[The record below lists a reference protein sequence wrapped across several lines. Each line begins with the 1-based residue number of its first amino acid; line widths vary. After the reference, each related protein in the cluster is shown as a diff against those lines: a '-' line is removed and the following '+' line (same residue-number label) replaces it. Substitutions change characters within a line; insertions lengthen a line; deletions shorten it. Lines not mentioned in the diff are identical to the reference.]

1 MGARG
6 RGDLKLK
13 KGKLLALPTVAWLLI
28 FFLVPLVFV
37 LGFAFMQRGAYGTV
51 EMQFTLDN
59 IVRVFD
65 PLYMGTLWETV
76 KIAVITT
83 VLCLL
88 IGYPFAYTITIVD
101 RKYRSILL
109 LLATIPFWI
118 NFLVRSYAWIVILR
132 SQGLVNTLLLKLG
145 IISEPLNL
153 LYNTPS
159 VILGMVYSLL
169 PFMIL
174 PVYAAIEQLDK
185 RKLEAAYD
193 LGATPIKAFW
203 NVTVPMT
210 MSGIATGSILVF
222 VSSIGM
228 FVVSDVMGGSKV
240 ALIGNVIQNQ
250 FLGARDWPFGSA
262 LSMIVVLF
270 SVLLIYLY
278 YRATKVYKYDGN
290 GGE

>member
-1 MGARG
+1 M
-6 RGDLKLK
+6 K
-13 KGKLLALPTVAWLLI
+13 KGKLLALPTFTWLFI
-28 FFLVPLVFV
+28 FFLVPLLFV
-37 LGFAFMQRGAYGTV
+37 LAFAFLQRGTYGTV
-51 EMQFTLDN
+51 EMSFTLEN
-59 IVRVFD
+59 IRRVFD
-65 PLYMGTLWETV
+65 SLYIETLWQTV

-101 RKYRSILL
+101 HKWRSILL

-118 NFLVRSYAWIVILR
+118 NFLIRSYAWIIILR
-132 SQGLVNTLLLKLG
+132 SQGLVNTVLMKLG
-145 IISEPLNL
+145 FISEPLNL
-153 LYNTPS
+153 LYNMPS

-174 PVYAAIEQLDK
+174 PVYAAIAQLDK

-193 LGATPIKAFW
+193 LGATPLKAFW
-203 NVTVPMT
+203 HVTIPMT

-228 FVVSDVMGGSKV
+228 FVVSDIMGGSKV

-262 LSMIVVLF
+262 LSIIVVLF

-278 YRATKVYKYDGN
+278 YRATKVYNYGN

>member
-1 MGARG
+1 
-6 RGDLKLK
+6 LK

-193 LGATPIKAFW
+193 LGATPVKAFW

>member
-1 MGARG
+1 M
-6 RGDLKLK
+6 K

-28 FFLVPLVFV
+28 FFLIPLIFV

-51 EMQFTLDN
+51 EMQFTLEN
-59 IVRVFD
+59 ISRVFD
-65 PLYMGTLWETV
+65 PLYLGTLWETV

-83 VLCLL
+83 VICLL

-203 NVTVPMT
+203 NITVPMT

-262 LSMIVVLF
+262 LSIIVVLF

-278 YRATKVYKYDGN
+278 YRATKVYKYNEN

>member
-1 MGARG
+1 M
-6 RGDLKLK
+6 K

-28 FFLVPLVFV
+28 FFLIPLLFV
-37 LGFAFMQRGAYGTV
+37 LAFAFMQRGAYGTV
-51 EMQFTLDN
+51 EMQFTLEN

-83 VLCLL
+83 VICLL

-193 LGATPIKAFW
+193 LGATPLKAFW

>member
-1 MGARG
+1 M
-6 RGDLKLK
+6 K

-28 FFLVPLVFV
+28 FFLIPLVFV

-51 EMQFTLDN
+51 EMQFTLEN
-59 IVRVFD
+59 ISRVFD
-65 PLYMGTLWETV
+65 PLYLGTLWETV

-83 VLCLL
+83 VICLL

-174 PVYAAIEQLDK
+174 PVFAAIEQLDK

-203 NVTVPMT
+203 NITVPMT

-262 LSMIVVLF
+262 LSIIVVLF

-278 YRATKVYKYDGN
+278 YRATKVYKYNEN

>member
-1 MGARG
+1 M
-6 RGDLKLK
+6 K

-28 FFLVPLVFV
+28 FFLIPLLFV
-37 LGFAFMQRGAYGTV
+37 LAFAFMQRGAYGTV
-51 EMQFTLDN
+51 EMQFTLEN
-59 IVRVFD
+59 IGRVFD

-159 VILGMVYSLL
+159 VVLGMVYSLL

-193 LGATPIKAFW
+193 LGATPAKAFW

>member
-1 MGARG
+1 
-6 RGDLKLK
+6 LK
-13 KGKLLALPTVAWLLI
+13 KGKLLALPTVTWLLI
-28 FFLVPLVFV
+28 FFLFPLVFV
-37 LGFAFMQRGAYGTV
+37 LAFAFLQRGAYGTV

-59 IVRVFD
+59 ISRVFD
-65 PLYMGTLWETV
+65 PLYMNTLWETV

-145 IISEPLNL
+145 IINEPLNL

-193 LGATPIKAFW
+193 LGATPMKAFW
-203 NVTVPMT
+203 NVTLPMT
-210 MSGIATGSILVF
+210 MSGVATGSILVF

-278 YRATKVYKYDGN
+278 YRATKVYKYGN

>member
-1 MGARG
+1 M
-6 RGDLKLK
+6 K

-28 FFLVPLVFV
+28 FFLIPLVFV

-51 EMQFTLDN
+51 EMQFTLEN
-59 IVRVFD
+59 ISRVFD
-65 PLYMGTLWETV
+65 PLYLGTLWETV

-83 VLCLL
+83 VICLL

-159 VILGMVYSLL
+159 VVLGMVYSLL

-203 NVTVPMT
+203 NITVPMT

-262 LSMIVVLF
+262 LSIIVVLF

-278 YRATKVYKYDGN
+278 YRATKVYKYNEN

>member
-1 MGARG
+1 
-6 RGDLKLK
+6 LK

-28 FFLVPLVFV
+28 FFLIPLLFV
-37 LGFAFMQRGAYGTV
+37 LAFAFMQRGAYGTV
-51 EMQFTLDN
+51 EMQFTLEN
-59 IVRVFD
+59 IERVFD

-83 VLCLL
+83 VICLL

-193 LGATPIKAFW
+193 LGATPVKAFW

>member
-1 MGARG
+1 M
-6 RGDLKLK
+6 K

-28 FFLVPLVFV
+28 FFLIPLVFV

-51 EMQFTLDN
+51 EMQFTLEN
-59 IVRVFD
+59 ISRVFD
-65 PLYMGTLWETV
+65 PLYLGTLWETV

-83 VLCLL
+83 VICLL

-203 NVTVPMT
+203 NITVPMT

-262 LSMIVVLF
+262 LSIIVVLF

-278 YRATKVYKYDGN
+278 YRTTKVYKYNEN

>member
-1 MGARG
+1 MR
-6 RGDLKLK
+6 
-13 KGKLLALPTVAWLLI
+13 
-28 FFLVPLVFV
+28 
-37 LGFAFMQRGAYGTV
+37 RGAYGTV
-51 EMQFTLDN
+51 EMQFTLEN
-59 IVRVFD
+59 ISRVFD
-65 PLYMGTLWETV
+65 PLYLGTLWETV

-83 VLCLL
+83 VICLL

-174 PVYAAIEQLDK
+174 PVYAAIERLDK
-185 RKLEAAYD
+185 RKLEATYD

-203 NVTVPMT
+203 NITVPMT

-262 LSMIVVLF
+262 LSIIVVLF

-278 YRATKVYKYDGN
+278 YRATKVYKYNEN
-290 GGE
+290 GGNRQR

>member
-1 MGARG
+1 M
-6 RGDLKLK
+6 K

-28 FFLVPLVFV
+28 FFLIPLVFV

-51 EMQFTLDN
+51 EMQFTLEN
-59 IVRVFD
+59 ISRVFD
-65 PLYMGTLWETV
+65 PLYLETLWETV

-83 VLCLL
+83 VICLL

-203 NVTVPMT
+203 NITVPMT

-262 LSMIVVLF
+262 LSIIVVLF

-278 YRATKVYKYDGN
+278 YRATKVYKYNEN

>member
-1 MGARG
+1 M
-6 RGDLKLK
+6 K

-28 FFLVPLVFV
+28 FFLIPLLFV
-37 LGFAFMQRGAYGTV
+37 LAFAFMQRGAYGTV
-51 EMQFTLDN
+51 EMQFTLEN
-59 IVRVFD
+59 ISRVFD

-83 VLCLL
+83 VICLV

-193 LGATPIKAFW
+193 LGATPVKAFW

>member
-1 MGARG
+1 M
-6 RGDLKLK
+6 K

-28 FFLVPLVFV
+28 FFLVPLLFV
-37 LGFAFMQRGAYGTV
+37 LAFSFLQRGTYGTV
-51 EMQFTLDN
+51 EMSFTLEN
-59 IVRVFD
+59 IRRVFD
-65 PLYMGTLWETV
+65 ALYMETLWETV

-88 IGYPFAYTITIVD
+88 IGYPFAYTVTIVD
-101 RKYRSILL
+101 RKWRSLLL

-174 PVYAAIEQLDK
+174 PVYAAIEQFDK

-193 LGATPIKAFW
+193 LGATPLKAFW
-203 NVTVPMT
+203 HVTVPMT

-278 YRATKVYKYDGN
+278 YRATKVYNYGN

>member
-1 MGARG
+1 M
-6 RGDLKLK
+6 K

-28 FFLVPLVFV
+28 FFLIPLVFV
-37 LGFAFMQRGAYGTV
+37 LGLAFMQRGAYGTV
-51 EMQFTLDN
+51 EMQFTLEN
-59 IVRVFD
+59 ISRVFD
-65 PLYMGTLWETV
+65 PLYLGTLWETV

-83 VLCLL
+83 VICLL

-203 NVTVPMT
+203 NITVPMT

-262 LSMIVVLF
+262 LSIIVVLF

-278 YRATKVYKYDGN
+278 YRATKVYKYNEN

>member
-1 MGARG
+1 M
-6 RGDLKLK
+6 K
-13 KGKLLALPTVAWLLI
+13 KGKLLALPTVVWLLL
-28 FFLVPLVFV
+28 FFLIPLLFV
-37 LGFAFMQRGAYGTV
+37 LAFAFMQRGAYGTV
-51 EMQFTLDN
+51 EMKFTLDN

-83 VLCLL
+83 VLCLV

-193 LGATPIKAFW
+193 LGATPVKAFW

>member
-1 MGARG
+1 M
-6 RGDLKLK
+6 K

-28 FFLVPLVFV
+28 FFLIPLVFV
-37 LGFAFMQRGAYGTV
+37 LGFAFMQRGAYGAV
-51 EMQFTLDN
+51 EMQFTLEN
-59 IVRVFD
+59 ISRVFD
-65 PLYMGTLWETV
+65 PLYLGTLWETV

-83 VLCLL
+83 VICLL

-203 NVTVPMT
+203 NITVPMT

-262 LSMIVVLF
+262 LSIIVVLF

-278 YRATKVYKYDGN
+278 YRATKVYKYNEN

>member
-1 MGARG
+1 M
-6 RGDLKLK
+6 K

-28 FFLVPLVFV
+28 FFLIPLVFV

-193 LGATPIKAFW
+193 LGATPVKAFW

>member
-1 MGARG
+1 M
-6 RGDLKLK
+6 K

-28 FFLVPLVFV
+28 FFLVPLLFV
-37 LGFAFMQRGAYGTV
+37 LAFAFLQRGTYGTI
-51 EMQFTLDN
+51 EMSFTLEN
-59 IVRVFD
+59 IKRVFD
-65 PLYMGTLWETV
+65 SLYMETLWETV

-88 IGYPFAYTITIVD
+88 IGYPFAYTVTIVD
-101 RKYRSILL
+101 RKWRSLLL

-193 LGATPIKAFW
+193 LGATPLKAFW
-203 NVTVPMT
+203 HVTIPMT

-278 YRATKVYKYDGN
+278 YRATKVYNYGN

>member
-1 MGARG
+1 MR
-6 RGDLKLK
+6 
-13 KGKLLALPTVAWLLI
+13 KGKLLALPTVTWLLI
-28 FFLVPLVFV
+28 FFLFPLLFV
-37 LGFAFMQRGAYGTV
+37 LAFAFLQRGAYGTV
-51 EMQFTLDN
+51 EMQFTLEN
-59 IVRVFD
+59 ISRVFD
-65 PLYMGTLWETV
+65 SLYMNTLWETV

-83 VLCLL
+83 AICLL

-101 RKYRSILL
+101 RKYRSVLL

-145 IISEPLNL
+145 IINEPLNL

-193 LGATPIKAFW
+193 LGATPMKAFW
-203 NVTVPMT
+203 HVTLPMT
-210 MSGIATGSILVF
+210 MSGVATGSILVF

-262 LSMIVVLF
+262 LSIIVVLF

-278 YRATKVYKYDGN
+278 YRVTKVYKYGN

>member
-1 MGARG
+1 
-6 RGDLKLK
+6 
-13 KGKLLALPTVAWLLI
+13 
-28 FFLVPLVFV
+28 
-37 LGFAFMQRGAYGTV
+37 MQRGAYGTV
-51 EMQFTLDN
+51 EMQFTLEN
-59 IVRVFD
+59 ISRVFD
-65 PLYMGTLWETV
+65 PLYLGTLWETV

-83 VLCLL
+83 VICLL

-193 LGATPIKAFW
+193 LEHKGKYNSADDDVRNCDWFYFSIRFFYR
-203 NVTVPMT
+203 NVCCIRRDGRIE
-210 MSGIATGSILVF
+210 SSINRKRYSKSIL
-222 VSSIGM
+222 
-228 FVVSDVMGGSKV
+228 
-240 ALIGNVIQNQ
+240 
-250 FLGARDWPFGSA
+250 RC
-262 LSMIVVLF
+262 
-270 SVLLIYLY
+270 
-278 YRATKVYKYDGN
+278 T
-290 GGE
+290 

>member
-1 MGARG
+1 M
-6 RGDLKLK
+6 K
-13 KGKLLALPTVAWLLI
+13 KGKWLAVPGLIWLLL
-28 FFLVPLVFV
+28 FFLIPLLFV
-37 LGFAFMQRGAYGTV
+37 MTFAFFQRGTYGDVVMT
-51 EMQFTLDN
+51 FTLGN
-59 IVRVFD
+59 IARVFD
-65 PLYMGTLWETV
+65 SLYIGVMWETV

-83 VLCLL
+83 LLCLL
-88 IGYPFAYTITIVD
+88 IGYPFAYTVTIVD
-101 RKYRSILL
+101 RKWQSLL
-109 LLATIPFWI
+109 LLLVTIPFWI

-132 SQGLVNTLLLKLG
+132 SQGLVNTILLNLG
-145 IISEPLNL
+145 IITEPLNL

-159 VILGMVYSLL
+159 VILGMVYTLL

-174 PVYAAIEQLDK
+174 PVYVSLEQLDK

-193 LGATPIKAFW
+193 LGATPFQTFW
-203 NVTVPMT
+203 HVTFPMT
-210 MSGIATGSILVF
+210 MSGVVTGSILVF

-262 LSMIVVLF
+262 LSLVLVLF

-278 YRATKVYKYDGN
+278 YRASKVYNYGD

>member
-1 MGARG
+1 M
-6 RGDLKLK
+6 K

-28 FFLVPLVFV
+28 FFLIPLVFV

-51 EMQFTLDN
+51 EMQFTLEN
-59 IVRVFD
+59 ISRVFD
-65 PLYMGTLWETV
+65 PLYLGTLWETV

-83 VLCLL
+83 IICLL

-203 NVTVPMT
+203 NITVPMT

-262 LSMIVVLF
+262 LSIIVVLF

-278 YRATKVYKYDGN
+278 YRATKVYKYNEN

>member
-1 MGARG
+1 M
-6 RGDLKLK
+6 K

-28 FFLVPLVFV
+28 FFLIPLVFI

-51 EMQFTLDN
+51 EMQFTLEN
-59 IVRVFD
+59 ISRVFD
-65 PLYMGTLWETV
+65 PLYLGTLWETV

-83 VLCLL
+83 VICLL

-203 NVTVPMT
+203 NITVPMT

-262 LSMIVVLF
+262 LSIIVVLF

-278 YRATKVYKYDGN
+278 YRATKVYKYNEN

>member
-193 LGATPIKAFW
+193 LGATPVKAFW

>member
-1 MGARG
+1 M
-6 RGDLKLK
+6 K
-13 KGKLLALPTVAWLLI
+13 KGKLLALPTVTWLLI
-28 FFLVPLVFV
+28 FFLIPLVFV
-37 LGFAFMQRGAYGTV
+37 LAFAFLQRGAYGTV
-51 EMQFTLDN
+51 EMQFTLEN
-59 IVRVFD
+59 ISRVFD
-65 PLYMGTLWETV
+65 PLYMNTIWETV

-159 VILGMVYSLL
+159 VVLGMVYSLL

-193 LGATPIKAFW
+193 LGATPMKAFW
-203 NVTVPMT
+203 HVTLPMT
-210 MSGIATGSILVF
+210 MSGVATGSILVF

-262 LSMIVVLF
+262 LSIIVVLF

-278 YRATKVYKYDGN
+278 YRATKVYKYGN

>member
-1 MGARG
+1 ME
-6 RGDLKLK
+6 

-28 FFLVPLVFV
+28 FFLIPLVFV

-51 EMQFTLDN
+51 EMQFTLEN
-59 IVRVFD
+59 ISRVFD
-65 PLYMGTLWETV
+65 PLYLGTLWETV

-83 VLCLL
+83 VICLL

-203 NVTVPMT
+203 NITVPMT

-262 LSMIVVLF
+262 LSIIVVLF

-278 YRATKVYKYDGN
+278 YRATKVYKYNEN

>member
-1 MGARG
+1 M
-6 RGDLKLK
+6 K

-28 FFLVPLVFV
+28 FFLIPLVFV

-51 EMQFTLDN
+51 EMQFTLEN
-59 IVRVFD
+59 ISRVFD
-65 PLYMGTLWETV
+65 PLYLGTLWETV

-83 VLCLL
+83 VICLL

-185 RKLEAAYD
+185 RRLEAAYD

-203 NVTVPMT
+203 NITVPMT

-262 LSMIVVLF
+262 LSIIVVLF

-278 YRATKVYKYDGN
+278 YRATKVYKYNEN

>member
-1 MGARG
+1 M
-6 RGDLKLK
+6 K
-13 KGKLLALPTVAWLLI
+13 KGKLLALPTAIWLCA
-28 FFLVPLVFV
+28 FFLVPLLFV
-37 LGFAFMQRGAYGTV
+37 LAFAFMQRGAYGTV
-51 EMQFTLDN
+51 EMSFTLEN
-59 IVRVFD
+59 MRRVFD
-65 PLYMGTLWETV
+65 PLYMETLWETV

-101 RKYRSILL
+101 RKWQSILL

-118 NFLVRSYAWIVILR
+118 NFLIRSYAWIIILR
-132 SQGLVNTLLLKLG
+132 SQGLVNTVLMKLG
-145 IISEPLNL
+145 VISEPLNL

-174 PVYAAIEQLDK
+174 PVYAAIAQLDK

-193 LGATPIKAFW
+193 LGATPLKAFW
-203 NVTVPMT
+203 HVTIPMT

-228 FVVSDVMGGSKV
+228 FVVSDIMGGSKV

-262 LSMIVVLF
+262 LSIIVVLF

-278 YRATKVYKYDGN
+278 YRATKVYNYGN